1 MAHENDKTPQIEKS
15 LSTILRKLKQK
26 DSIDTATFERI
37 RPTGTTIP
45 RLYGLPKVHKSGVPL
60 RPILDMCNSP
70 YHAVAKWLARLLE
83 PVRMTLTQHSFK
95 DATGLIDALSGL
107 NIKDRHMFLL
117 DVTSLFTNVP
127 ICETIGYLCTYIENN
142 GIDVGLPTDDL
153 KELLFFY
160 THNVQF
166 KFNEEKCQ
174 KDGVAMRSPLGPL
187 FADVFMSKI
196 ENGPLK
202 TYQTMRT
209 VQKLRRR
216 YFVRGRFYNGV
227 FKYTRSFQCCASKF
241 EIHDCK

>member
-26 DSIDTATFERI
+26 GSIDTATFERI

-70 YHAVAKWLARLLE
+70 YHAVAKWLAGLLE
-83 PVRMTLTQHSFK
+83 PVRMTLTQHSLN
-95 DATGLIDALSGL
+95 DTTGLIDALSGL
-107 NIKDRHMFLL
+107 NIKDRHMFSL

-127 ICETIGYLCTYIENN
+127 IGETIDHLCTYNESNE
-142 GIDVGLPTDDL
+142 IDVGLPIDDL
-153 KELLFFY
+153 KEFLLFC
-160 THNVQF
+160 THDVQF
-166 KFNEEKCQ
+166 KFNEEIYRQ
-174 KDGVAMRSPLGPL
+174 KDVVAMGSPLEAL

-202 TYQTMRT
+202 THIKECVLY
-209 VQKLRRR
+209 KR
-216 YFVRGRFYNGV
+216 YVDDILCVVKIY
-227 FKYTRSFQCCASKF
+227 
-241 EIHDCK
+241 